1 MIYTTFLIVAIVINA
16 LAIFCFFILDKQNNN
31 KQIYKNKQIDYK

>member
-1 MIYTTFLIVAIVINA
+1 MNYTTYLFVAIVINA

-31 KQIYKNKQIDYK
+31 KRINKNKQIEHK